1 MDLVALR
8 QALPA
13 FLWGVFVFVAY
24 LTAQLLCNVFFHPLR
39 NYPGPSLA
47 KFSILWKLLGN
58 LQGRKAHRIHEAHVR
73 YGPVVR
79 VAPNEL
85 SFSEPAAVKEIYSS
99 SAFAKEERFYF
110 AKRIFHENHLLS
122 FRDNKAH
129 RQRQKLKIQALLDQL
144 AKAPQPV
151 DVLPWA
157 HWLGFDTIY
166 HLMFDE
172 DPESVRE
179 GHPHWIMAAMRSWR
193 PTFIYKELFPPLE
206 RLGPY
211 VPGYI
216 GGYFRAVQRWKAFAV
231 DVIRSCR
238 VRGTKTSFLT
248 NALAGED
255 SALGRPLTDSEL
267 AEECMGGMFGGSGTT
282 ANTFVYVLWAVL
294 TRPAVQRRLRAELLG
309 AFPDPGVGVPGATE
323 CARLPYLQAVI
334 SETLRRY
341 PTIIATLPRV
351 AVQDALVAGVR
362 VRKGTVV
369 GVQNYT
375 VHRNEAAF
383 LEPEAFVPER
393 WLDPNGEDL
402 RKAAFNAFSVGQRSC
417 IGINI
422 ARMELS
428 KLVAAF
434 FLRFDAEVD
443 PLMTAEGME
452 MFDQFS
458 ASPVGGRLLIR
469 VQERV

>member
-1 MDLVALR
+1 MSPPVTSNMNLAELR
-8 QALPA
+8 QALPV
-13 FLWGVFVFVAY
+13 FMWGVFAFVAY
-24 LTAQLLCNVFFHPLR
+24 LTTQSLYNVFFHPLR

-58 LQGRKAHRIHEAHVR
+58 LQGRKAHRIHEAHLQ

-129 RQRQKLKIQALLDQL
+129 RQRQKLLQRGFSQASVLEFEPNMSSKIQTLLDQL

-172 DPESVRE
+172 DPESVRD
-179 GHPHWIMAAMRSWR
+179 GHPHWVMAAMRSWR

-206 RLGPY
+206 QLGPY

-231 DVIRSCR
+231 DIIRSCR
-238 VRGTKTSFLT
+238 VRGTKASFLT

-255 SALGRPLTDSEL
+255 AALGRPLTDSEL

-294 TRPAVQRRLRAELLG
+294 TQPAVQRRLRAELLEALPESG
-309 AFPDPGVGVPGATE
+309 AGVPGATE

-362 VRKGTVV
+362 VRKGVRVSTVY
-369 GVQNYT
+369 N
-375 VHRNEAAF
+375 
-383 LEPEAFVPER
+383 L
-393 WLDPNGEDL
+393 
-402 RKAAFNAFSVGQRSC
+402 FSLGANR
-417 IGINI
+417 
-422 ARMELS
+422 
-428 KLVAAF
+428 
-434 FLRFDAEVD
+434 D
-443 PLMTAEGME
+443 
-452 MFDQFS
+452 
-458 ASPVGGRLLIR
+458 GRLSLECRITR
-469 VQERV
+469 STATKRHFRTRRHSSLRGG

>member
-1 MDLVALR
+1 MHYPACESLFPTAKLIAIYYLVMSRPIINSMDLVEPR
-8 QALPA
+8 KALPV

-24 LTAQLLCNVFFHPLR
+24 LTTQLLYNVFFHPLR

-47 KFSILWKLLGN
+47 KFSIFWKLLGN
-58 LQGRKAHRIHEAHVR
+58 LQGRKAHRIHEAHVQ

-85 SFSEPAAVKEIYSS
+85 SFSEPTAVKEIYSS

-122 FRDNKAH
+122 FRDNRAH
-129 RQRQKLKIQALLDQL
+129 RQRQKLLQRGFSQASVLEFEPNMTNKIQTLLDQL

-216 GGYFRAVQRWKAFAV
+216 GGYFRAVQRWKAFAI
-231 DVIRSCR
+231 DIIRSCR

-255 SALGRPLTDSEL
+255 AALGRPLTDSEL

-294 TRPAVQRRLRAELLG
+294 TQPAVQHRLRAELLE
-309 AFPDPGVGVPGATE
+309 AFPDLGAGVPGATE
-323 CARLPYLQAVI
+323 CAKLPYLQAVI

-362 VRKGTVV
+362 VRKGVSDLTVYV
-369 GVQNYT
+369 
-375 VHRNEAAF
+375 
-383 LEPEAFVPER
+383 
-393 WLDPNGEDL
+393 
-402 RKAAFNAFSVGQRSC
+402 
-417 IGINI
+417 
-422 ARMELS
+422 
-428 KLVAAF
+428 
-434 FLRFDAEVD
+434 
-443 PLMTAEGME
+443 
-452 MFDQFS
+452 
-458 ASPVGGRLLIR
+458 
-469 VQERV
+469 

>member
-1 MDLVALR
+1 MRGNKGIIYKHAFRGMRFTNSDSQANPPVIITMNFVASAQGL
-8 QALPA
+8 AT
-13 FLWGVFVFVAY
+13 FLWGFFALLAC
-24 LTAQLLCNVFFHPLR
+24 LTIQLLYNVFFHPLR
-39 NYPGPSLA
+39 NYPGPPLA
-47 KFSILWKLLGN
+47 KLSVLWKLLGN
-58 LQGRKAHRIHEAHVR
+58 LQGRKAHRIHEAHLR

-85 SFSEPAAVKEIYSS
+85 SFSEPTAVKEIYSS
-99 SAFAKEERFYF
+99 SAFAKEQRFYF

-122 FRDNKAH
+122 FRDNRAH
-129 RQRQKLKIQALLDQL
+129 RQRQKLLQRGFSQASVLEFEPNMSSKIQALLDQL

-179 GHPHWIMAAMRSWR
+179 GRPHWVMAAMRAWR
-193 PTFIYKELFPPLE
+193 PTFIYKELCPPLE

-211 VPGYI
+211 VPGHI
-216 GGYFRAVQRWKAFAV
+216 GGHFRAVQRWKAFAV

-238 VRGTKTSFLT
+238 VRGTKTSFLN
-248 NALAGED
+248 NAIAGED
-255 SALGRPLTDSEL
+255 AALGRPLTDSEL

-282 ANTFVYVLWAVL
+282 ANTFVYALWAVL
-294 TRPAVQRRLRAELLG
+294 THASVKRCLRAELLE
-309 AFPDPGVGVPGATE
+309 AFPDRGPGVPGATE

-362 VRKGTVV
+362 VRKGVSV
-369 GVQNYT
+369 L
-375 VHRNEAAF
+375 AIF
-383 LEPEAFVPER
+383 LLFH
-393 WLDPNGEDL
+393 LFG
-402 RKAAFNAFSVGQRSC
+402 
-417 IGINI
+417 
-422 ARMELS
+422 
-428 KLVAAF
+428 
-434 FLRFDAEVD
+434 
-443 PLMTAEGME
+443 
-452 MFDQFS
+452 
-458 ASPVGGRLLIR
+458 
-469 VQERV
+469 

>member
-1 MDLVALR
+1 MHYPACESLFPTAKLIAIYYLLMSRPITNSMDLVEAR
-8 QALPA
+8 KALPV

-24 LTAQLLCNVFFHPLR
+24 STTQLLYNVFFHPLR

-58 LQGRKAHRIHEAHVR
+58 LRGRKAHRIHEAHVQ

-85 SFSEPAAVKEIYSS
+85 SFSEPTAVKVIYSS

-122 FRDNKAH
+122 FRDNRAH
-129 RQRQKLKIQALLDQL
+129 RQRQKLLQRGFSQASVLEFEPNMTNKIQTLLDQL

-216 GGYFRAVQRWKAFAV
+216 GGYFRAVQRWKAFAI
-231 DVIRSCR
+231 DIIRSCR

-255 SALGRPLTDSEL
+255 AALGRPLTDSEL

-294 TRPAVQRRLRAELLG
+294 TQPAVQHRLRAELLE
-309 AFPDPGVGVPGATE
+309 AFPDLGAGVPGATE
-323 CARLPYLQAVI
+323 CAKLPYLQAVI

-362 VRKGTVV
+362 VRKGVSALTVYV
-369 GVQNYT
+369 
-375 VHRNEAAF
+375 
-383 LEPEAFVPER
+383 
-393 WLDPNGEDL
+393 
-402 RKAAFNAFSVGQRSC
+402 
-417 IGINI
+417 
-422 ARMELS
+422 
-428 KLVAAF
+428 
-434 FLRFDAEVD
+434 
-443 PLMTAEGME
+443 
-452 MFDQFS
+452 
-458 ASPVGGRLLIR
+458 
-469 VQERV
+469 

>member
-1 MDLVALR
+1 MVYKTPGVRISISDSQTNNHHLHMSPPTTTIMNLVGSR
-8 QALPA
+8 QALPM
-13 FLWGVFVFVAY
+13 FLWVVFVFVVY
-24 LTAQLLCNVFFHPLR
+24 LTTQLLYNVFFHPLR
-39 NYPGPSLA
+39 NYPGPWLA
-47 KFSILWKLLGN
+47 KFSVLWKLLGN
-58 LQGRKAHRIHEAHVR
+58 LQGRKAHRIHEAHLQ
-73 YGPVVR
+73 YGAVVR

-99 SAFAKEERFYF
+99 SAFAKEQRFYF

-129 RQRQKLKIQALLDQL
+129 RQRQKLLQRGFSQASVLEFEPNMASKIQTLLDQL
-144 AKAPQPV
+144 AKAHQPV

-172 DPESVRE
+172 DPESLRE
-179 GHPHWIMAAMRSWR
+179 GHPHWVMASMRSWR

-216 GGYFRAVQRWKAFAV
+216 GGYFRAVQKWKAFAV
-231 DVIRSCR
+231 DIIRSCR

-255 SALGRPLTDSEL
+255 AALGRPLTDSEL

-294 TRPAVQRRLRAELLG
+294 SQPVVQRRLRAELLE
-309 AFPDPGVGVPGATE
+309 AFPDLGAGVPGATE
-323 CARLPYLQAVI
+323 CAKLPYLQAVI

-351 AVQDALVAGVR
+351 AVRDTVVAGVS
-362 VRKGTVV
+362 VRKGVSVLTV
-369 GVQNYT
+369 Y
-375 VHRNEAAF
+375 
-383 LEPEAFVPER
+383 
-393 WLDPNGEDL
+393 
-402 RKAAFNAFSVGQRSC
+402 
-417 IGINI
+417 
-422 ARMELS
+422 
-428 KLVAAF
+428 
-434 FLRFDAEVD
+434 
-443 PLMTAEGME
+443 
-452 MFDQFS
+452 
-458 ASPVGGRLLIR
+458 PVIQL
-469 VQERV
+469 